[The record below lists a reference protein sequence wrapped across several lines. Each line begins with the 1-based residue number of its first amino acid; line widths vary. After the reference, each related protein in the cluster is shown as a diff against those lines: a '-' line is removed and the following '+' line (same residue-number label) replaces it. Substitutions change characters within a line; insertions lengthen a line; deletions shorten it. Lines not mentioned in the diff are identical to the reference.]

1 MSESFLNQLKQTA
14 LAVPAA
20 VLMLGFIQTGS
31 AAFLTWSDGT
41 GNMKWDTVSL
51 NWLNG
56 ANTTTW
62 VNSILPNSAGF
73 AATGAGTVTLGM
85 NITAASITFN
95 SGGYTLASNTLTL
108 GGASPSLT
116 NNANAEI
123 DCVLAGNNGF
133 TKAGAGTLILGNANT
148 YTGAAMVNAGKLVGA
163 APGAFGSY
171 GWNAYNAPNSIIVNT
186 NGILSWTVNAY
197 SSFPGETLYVEGGA
211 VSLDSTNDNSMNT
224 DQYFYLNGGRLTSGN
239 GLAGP
244 ANDGGYGNWCFNG
257 ATVTVG
263 GSAQSLIDCTTI
275 QIVNGTVFNVGATG
289 AGEDLLVLSQGIEGN
304 PWIKTGPGTMVLS
317 NIYNVTGYSSTST
330 TISNGALLFNGL
342 ANFGPGAGPCWV
354 MVAGGTLGG
363 FGEIDF
369 PVTNSGGTLTA
380 GTSSAIGTLNLP
392 GGVTL
397 NSGSTNFMRI
407 TKTGGATASDMI
419 SGGASGI
426 ANYGGTLVVTNITSG
441 GSALAPG
448 DKFTLFTNW
457 SSYEGAFAAYILAA
471 LPSGLS
477 WDVSQLPI
485 NGSIAVVSGIAPLIF
500 GPVAGK
506 YLNVQTV
513 TIICTTPGATIY
525 YTTDG
530 STPAT
535 SSPSGSSGLTV
546 TAPANG
552 TTTIKAFA
560 VAAGYPNGVVNSA
573 AYLMESVA
581 VWLDPDGGSWALAS
595 NWTNNIIG
603 QGIGAPADF
612 SRLTLASN
620 ADVTLDG
627 SWTIGDLAFG
637 DQGNAYTWEI
647 DPGVG
652 GSLTLNAGSNSPAI
666 TVSNQ
671 ITTIT
676 AVVAGNNGFTKAGA
690 GTLILG
696 NANTYTGA
704 AMVNAGKLVG
714 AAPGAFGSYG
724 WNAYNAP
731 NSIIVNTNG
740 ILSWT
745 VNAYSSFPGETLYVE
760 GGAVSLDSTNDNS
773 MNTDQYF
780 YLNGGRLTSGN
791 GLAGPANDGGYGN
804 WCFNGATVTVGG
816 SAQFLIDCTTIQIV
830 NGSVF
835 NVGVTGTG
843 VDLLV
848 LSQVTVGNSWT
859 KTGLGTMVLSNVVNN
874 PGYGSTSTTVSQGTL
889 LFNGT
894 SSYMGTGP
902 CTVTVAGGT
911 LGGIGSIVYPV
922 TVNAGGTL
930 KAGTS
935 SAIGTLT
942 INNTLTLN
950 SGSATMLRLDKA
962 ATNNDVLAGISTL
975 TFGGALTVS
984 NLAGTLA
991 LGDTFQLFDA
1001 TNYAGDFAAMTLPPL
1016 GAALGWSW
1024 SPTTG
1029 TLAVVPSTVPLLN
1042 GFGPLKNGS
1051 FPLVFGGASGHSYTV
1066 LMTTNL
1072 ALPLIEWT
1080 PLTTGVFGAGAVN
1093 YMDISATNAQRFY
1106 LIESQ

>member
-123 DCVLAGNNGF
+123 DCVL
-133 TKAGAGTLILGNANT
+133 
-148 YTGAAMVNAGKLVGA
+148 
-163 APGAFGSY
+163 
-171 GWNAYNAPNSIIVNT
+171 
-186 NGILSWTVNAY
+186 
-197 SSFPGETLYVEGGA
+197 
-211 VSLDSTNDNSMNT
+211 
-224 DQYFYLNGGRLTSGN
+224 
-239 GLAGP
+239 
-244 ANDGGYGNWCFNG
+244 
-257 ATVTVG
+257 
-263 GSAQSLIDCTTI
+263 
-275 QIVNGTVFNVGATG
+275 
-289 AGEDLLVLSQGIEGN
+289 
-304 PWIKTGPGTMVLS
+304 
-317 NIYNVTGYSSTST
+317 
-330 TISNGALLFNGL
+330 
-342 ANFGPGAGPCWV
+342 
-354 MVAGGTLGG
+354 
-363 FGEIDF
+363 
-369 PVTNSGGTLTA
+369 
-380 GTSSAIGTLNLP
+380 
-392 GGVTL
+392 
-397 NSGSTNFMRI
+397 
-407 TKTGGATASDMI
+407 
-419 SGGASGI
+419 
-426 ANYGGTLVVTNITSG
+426 
-441 GSALAPG
+441 
-448 DKFTLFTNW
+448 
-457 SSYEGAFAAYILAA
+457 
-471 LPSGLS
+471 
-477 WDVSQLPI
+477 
-485 NGSIAVVSGIAPLIF
+485 
-500 GPVAGK
+500 
-506 YLNVQTV
+506 
-513 TIICTTPGATIY
+513 
-525 YTTDG
+525 
-530 STPAT
+530 
-535 SSPSGSSGLTV
+535 
-546 TAPANG
+546 
-552 TTTIKAFA
+552 
-560 VAAGYPNGVVNSA
+560 
-573 AYLMESVA
+573 
-581 VWLDPDGGSWALAS
+581 
-595 NWTNNIIG
+595 
-603 QGIGAPADF
+603 
-612 SRLTLASN
+612 
-620 ADVTLDG
+620 
-627 SWTIGDLAFG
+627 
-637 DQGNAYTWEI
+637 
-647 DPGVG
+647 
-652 GSLTLNAGSNSPAI
+652 
-666 TVSNQ
+666 
-671 ITTIT
+671 
-676 AVVAGNNGFTKAGA
+676 AGNNGFTKAGA